1 MISVVETAHKVLS
14 EALGSNVL
22 VKLKGGKKLRGK
34 LKSYD
39 THLNLVLEEA
49 EEMQGDSARKLGTV
63 IIRGDNVLLIS
74 PAK

>member
-1 MISVVETAHKVLS
+1 MVETAHKVLS
-14 EALGSNVL
+14 ESLGSNVL
-22 VKLKGGKKLRGK
+22 VKLKGGRELRGK

-39 THLNLVLEEA
+39 MHLNLVLEEA
-49 EEMQGDSARKLGTV
+49 EEIRGDTTRKLGVV